1 MSMLYDEKPIYR
13 KLIIPW
19 FDSEATCFVVMFL
32 MLVVALFALTGL
44 YVACEKIEHQ
54 EYIWVPSLL
63 VLMSTWV
70 FISTSIRLIRRY
82 KHHSTKYF
90 VSKT

>member
-1 MSMLYDEKPIYR
+1 MLYDEKPIYR
-13 KLIIPW
+13 KLIVPW
-19 FDSEATCFVVMFL
+19 YDSVSACFVVIIFMIIVF
-32 MLVVALFALTGL
+32 LFALTGL

-70 FISTSIRLIRRY
+70 FVLILIRLVRRY

>member
-1 MSMLYDEKPIYR
+1 MLYDEKPIYR
-13 KLIIPW
+13 KLIVPW
-19 FDSEATCFVVMFL
+19 YDSVSACFVVIIFMIIVF
-32 MLVVALFALTGL
+32 LFALTGL

-54 EYIWVPSLL
+54 EHIWVPSLL

-70 FISTSIRLIRRY
+70 FVLILIRLIRRY
-82 KHHSTKYF
+82 KHHSSKYF